1 MGGAQSSEIKAGS
14 AVTGKWCK
22 RVEMPKGVVG
32 EQMPGGM
39 RPGSSFKSFTPT
51 LLQELLEKKDAKA
64 LYAEFE
70 AEVSKDCGGEFFS
83 GWNSPKIMEK
93 VTKFQPRFAE
103 KRLRVAYHMVMWYQ
117 YVYNQYGG
125 STTKFFKYYM
135 TYSDLDYNVPP
146 SALGDVYDPNKT
158 YDEKDITVVTGST
171 VAASL
176 KDSKAVDPRGKWEL
190 EIDSQVPEKTL
201 SFGEMVIT
209 GTDKAYKSKGS
220 CKYPVLFVPWSSKWE
235 CDFELTSPNV
245 YSFKMS
251 SGSGEAAFTSPT
263 TLTLTM
269 ATQWGT
275 MQMTYN
281 KSVNGSDLM

>member
-125 STTKFFKYYM
+125 STFVARRRNQ
-135 TYSDLDYNVPP
+135 SSPHLQPIL
-146 SALGDVYDPNKT
+146 ALTTSVLASRCSQ
-158 YDEKDITVVTGST
+158 DEV
-171 VAASL
+171 L
-176 KDSKAVDPRGKWEL
+176 
-190 EIDSQVPEKTL
+190 QVL
-201 SFGEMVIT
+201 HGALFG
-209 GTDKAYKSKGS
+209 A
-220 CKYPVLFVPWSSKWE
+220 
-235 CDFELTSPNV
+235 SPNSCGASV
-245 YSFKMS
+245 RLGPSISLMALVAPTL
-251 SGSGEAAFTSPT
+251 AAADVLGPR
-263 TLTLTM
+263 L
-269 ATQWGT
+269 
-275 MQMTYN
+275 
-281 KSVNGSDLM
+281 